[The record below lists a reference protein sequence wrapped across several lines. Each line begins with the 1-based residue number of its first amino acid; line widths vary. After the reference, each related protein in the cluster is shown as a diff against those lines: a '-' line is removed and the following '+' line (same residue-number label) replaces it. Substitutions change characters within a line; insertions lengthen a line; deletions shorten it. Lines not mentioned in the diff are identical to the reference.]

1 MKEQMKFLLESSQEL
16 LNEVARAIPQIIA
29 ALVILIVGWLIA
41 KLIKRIF
48 IKLLRLLKI
57 NYLTEKSGID
67 SFLSDN
73 GVKMKATTLIGS
85 LIYWIIMLLVI
96 MTVFNTLELTSATE
110 LFNNII
116 MYIPNIIVAIV
127 MLLLGTYAAKFVS
140 KAIGVT
146 LKNIK
151 EITVK
156 MIETFIY
163 YAIIVFTVF
172 IVLSQLKIAENIIE
186 IAFFSLF
193 GALCL
198 AFGLAFG
205 LGGKEQAARIL
216 QKMRDK
222 NNE

>member
-48 IKLLRLLKI
+48 IKLLKLLKI
-57 NYLTEKSGID
+57 NYLTEKSGTD

-73 GVKMKATTLIGS
+73 GIKMKATTLIGS

-116 MYIPNIIVAIV
+116 NPHC
-127 MLLLGTYAAKFVS
+127 F
-140 KAIGVT
+140 
-146 LKNIK
+146 
-151 EITVK
+151 
-156 MIETFIY
+156 
-163 YAIIVFTVF
+163 
-172 IVLSQLKIAENIIE
+172 
-186 IAFFSLF
+186 
-193 GALCL
+193 
-198 AFGLAFG
+198 
-205 LGGKEQAARIL
+205 
-216 QKMRDK
+216 
-222 NNE
+222 